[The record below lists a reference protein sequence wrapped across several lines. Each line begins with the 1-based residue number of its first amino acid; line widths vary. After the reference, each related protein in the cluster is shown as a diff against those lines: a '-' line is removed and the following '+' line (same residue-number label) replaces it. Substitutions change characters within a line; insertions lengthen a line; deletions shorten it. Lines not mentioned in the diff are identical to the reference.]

1 MAAPVEAALESRKL
15 RSDANLQFYS
25 SSFLYN
31 VFFWVLALIIMLSVC
46 ICMCVCIELWQLAA
60 VHSAAS
66 RSTMMKIISGSQLC
80 VCICCSRCCYYCCCS
95 CCCKLL
101 DSHVMS
107 ARWGCQQPRDKMINI
122 DRIMI
127 RQPQPQQQQH
137 F

>member
-25 SSFLYN
+25 SSSLYN
-31 VFFWVLALIIMLSVC
+31 VFFLGSCSDNYAICVFVC
-46 ICMCVCIELWQLAA
+46 VWQLAA

-80 VCICCSRCCYYCCCS
+80 VCICCSRCCYCCCCCS

-127 RQPQPQQQQH
+127 RQPQTQPQQQQH